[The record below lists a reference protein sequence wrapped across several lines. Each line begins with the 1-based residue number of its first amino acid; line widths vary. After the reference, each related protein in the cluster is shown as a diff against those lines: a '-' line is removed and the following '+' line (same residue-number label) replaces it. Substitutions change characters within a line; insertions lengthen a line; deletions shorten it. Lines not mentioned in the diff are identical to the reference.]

1 MEQRFK
7 LTIYSKSIYKEI
19 ELLPDVT
26 QMKIGTTI
34 ACDVRLRKELF
45 FEDFGILLSR
55 SNDAWTIQTTQ
66 NVYLDFGGSRKKWTQ
81 IISHGDEFAIKYN
94 NSDTE
99 LFKGRFYV
107 DFDYENKNYERV
119 IDISSQNKIVI
130 GTVPSANIQLHS
142 SYVYD
147 DNVEI
152 QKSGSQLII
161 RKIASQYGVFL
172 NGRKLESSKELKNY
186 DFFSI
191 ANFGFYYKDGKI
203 YTDKAAT
210 IEFHG
215 LNVTDIKA
223 EQSSLLY
230 PEFHRNSRIR
240 VKMNDEEIPLLAPK
254 EKPQKPNS
262 NLLLKLL
269 PALSM
274 IVLTVLLRG
283 VMGGSNMSFI
293 LFSVCSM
300 SIGAIVSIFT
310 IINDKKEYRESILKR
325 DSGYRSYIETK
336 CNEIMVARN
345 EETEALNK
353 VYLPFEKT
361 YASVANFSGDI
372 FDRIPDDDDFL
383 DVKIGTGSIEA
394 LRKIEY
400 KKQETY
406 ESDDDDLVDLPVSLS
421 DNFKN
426 VENAPIVLHLKD
438 ANVIGVVGK
447 DELLYEMLKVIMFDI
462 CVRQY
467 YHDVEIFLF
476 VPHQKANKYQWAR
489 WFKHLDNPDMNCRN
503 IICDEDSKTAIFEY
517 LYAEFSNRENSKD
530 KVHKPHIV
538 VLVMDDYGI
547 GQHPVS
553 KYIEKASELG
563 GSFLFFEN
571 DREHIPVGGS
581 SIVVLN
587 FENKGILL
595 DTSDD
600 NNVTEFTFSQI
611 SEQQIYALSH
621 RMAPIYCE
629 EISLE
634 GALTKSITLYQL
646 FGIMSE
652 EDLDLKNRWAS
663 SDVTKTMAA
672 PIGVRSGNEVVY
684 LDLLDGDG
692 HHGPHGLVAGTTG
705 SGKSE
710 VLMTYILSMAT
721 LFSPYEVAF
730 LIIDFKGGGMGNQFK
745 TLPHTLG
752 VITDID
758 GKEINRSLISIKA
771 ELDRRKRLF
780 ADADVDHI
788 NKYIKAWKSK
798 KVKTPLPHLI
808 IIVDEFAELKAQF
821 PDFMEELKSAARI
834 GRTLGVHLIL
844 ATQKPQ
850 GQVDPQ
856 IDSNSKFRL
865 CLKVQTPEDSREVIK
880 TPLAAEIREAG
891 RAYLMVGNNE
901 IFELFQS
908 AYSGAPAGIE
918 ASSSQKEF
926 VVSMVDFAG
935 RRIPIYERKHQK
947 PAEGEKILTQ
957 KDAVTNWIERYF
969 ESNHY
974 VKLPGICQPPLE
986 KELKYVLHKRRND
999 IGIFAD
1005 LGIFDDPAQQRQEL
1019 YSVNVA
1025 AQHMLII
1032 GALQTGKTNVL
1043 QLLIRNLSEKYT
1055 PDEVNFYIIDYS
1067 SMILTNFQELA
1078 HVGGVVVPNEDEKL
1092 NNLFKLLTNEITLR
1106 KQKLKAIGVSSFT
1119 AYKEAGK
1126 TDLPLI
1132 MLLIDNFTSLKEQGL
1147 GENTVLMS
1155 ILREGLSV
1163 GISVIVANGSTKGID
1178 HRYFSSFA
1186 CRIGL
1191 HHNNSDEY
1199 GTLFGAFKLSVD
1211 PISGRSIV
1219 VVDKTNLECQL
1230 FQSFEGLKEIE
1241 RVNNIKAFIQDVNKM
1256 YPNSKAALIPEIPEF
1271 LMENEIHKQY
1281 SSYYTKYDFI
1291 LGFDYDTLMP
1301 KKISISGLCLLVSG
1315 TPESGKGNFTRY
1327 IISCL
1332 EISKNSAPAEV
1343 IIFDKA
1349 AVKKFEDTSKAYSC
1363 VSGYEMS
1370 PENVADICK
1379 EWKTELESRKQLVL
1393 ANHGDMSVLDEKPLL
1408 LMIFEDSGKDMLEK
1422 FDEALFSYLPYKFSW
1437 IASNVENDDMAPMSA
1452 PKLYKA
1458 KNAGAGFMFFGNMLA
1473 SKSIDKF
1480 ARIKPADKSGRL
1492 GMGMEPGDAF
1502 YVDAKDSTKVY
1513 RIKTIIHQDKAM

>member
-7 LTIYSKSIYKEI
+7 LTIYSKSIYKEV

-45 FEDFGILLSR
+45 FEDFGILLSI

-119 IDISSQNKIVI
+119 IDISNQNKIVI

-203 YTDKAAT
+203 YTDKVAT

-223 EQSSLLY
+223 EQSSLHY

-254 EKPQKPNS
+254 EKPQKPKS

-300 SIGAIVSIFT
+300 SIGAIVSVFT
-310 IINDKKEYRESILKR
+310 IINDKKEYEESIRKR

-336 CNEIMVARN
+336 RNEIMVARN

-353 VYLPFEKT
+353 IYLPFEKT
-361 YASVANFSGDI
+361 YASVAGFSGDI
-372 FDRIPDDDDFL
+372 FDRIPEDDDFL
-383 DVKIGTGSIEA
+383 DVKIGMGSIEA

-406 ESDDDDLVDLPVSLS
+406 ESDDDDLVDLPVNLS

-426 VENAPIVLHLKD
+426 VENAPIVLHLKN
-438 ANVIGVVGK
+438 ANVVGVVGK
-447 DELLYEMLKVIMFDI
+447 DEQLYEMLKVIMFDI

-467 YHDVEIFLF
+467 YHDVKMFLF
-476 VPHQKANKYQWAR
+476 VPHQKANQYQWAR

-503 IICDEDSKTAIFEY
+503 IVCDEDSKTAIFEY
-517 LYAEFSNRENSKD
+517 LYAEFSNRENSKE

-563 GSFLFFEN
+563 GSFVFFEN

-587 FENKGILL
+587 SENKGVQL

-600 NNVTEFTFSQI
+600 NSVTEFTFSQI
-611 SEQQIYALSH
+611 LEQQIYALSH

-634 GALTKSITLYQL
+634 SALTKSITLYQL
-646 FGIMSE
+646 FGIISE

-947 PAEGEKILTQ
+947 PAEGETILTQ
-957 KDAVTNWIERYF
+957 KDAVTNWIEKYF

-974 VKLPGICQPPLE
+974 VKLPGICQPPLPNVME
-986 KELKYVLHKRRND
+986 YISDTKRSGVGLYAN
-999 IGIFAD
+999 
-1005 LGIFDDPAQQRQEL
+1005 LGLFDDPSQQRQEP
-1019 YSVNVA
+1019 YIIDISS
-1025 AQHMLII
+1025 QHTLII
-1032 GALQTGKTNVL
+1032 GTIQTGKTNIL
-1043 QLLIRNLSEKYT
+1043 QLLVRRLSENYT

-1067 SMILTNFQELA
+1067 SMIMTNFNNLA
-1078 HVGGVVVPNEDEKL
+1078 HVGGVVVPNEDEKIG
-1092 NNLFKLLTNEITLR
+1092 NLFKFLVDEIKRR
-1106 KQKLKAIGVSSFT
+1106 KQKFKNSGVSSFT
-1119 AYKEAGK
+1119 SYKEAGN
-1126 TDLPLI
+1126 TDIPLFV
-1132 MLLIDNFTSLKEQGL
+1132 LLIDNLSALKESYL
-1147 GENTVLMS
+1147 NDNPILLS
-1155 ILREGLSV
+1155 ILRDGLSV
-1163 GISVIVANGSTKGID
+1163 GISVVVANSSSKGLE
-1178 HRYFSSFA
+1178 YKYLALFS

-1191 HHNNSDEY
+1191 NHNNPDEY
-1199 GTLFGAFKLSVD
+1199 GNLFGGYKLSVS
-1211 PISGRSIV
+1211 PIPGRCLIS
-1219 VVDKTNLECQL
+1219 VDRKTLDCQL
-1230 FQSFEGLKEIE
+1230 YRAFDGEKEFQRIRKIGDFVEHI
-1241 RVNNIKAFIQDVNKM
+1241 
-1256 YPNSKAALIPEIPEF
+1256 NSKYPQKKAVLIPEIPEF
-1271 LMENEIHKQY
+1271 LMESELRKQY
-1281 SSYYTKYDFI
+1281 SSMYGNYQLI
-1291 LGFDYDTLMP
+1291 LGFDFDTLLP
-1301 KKISISGLCLLVSG
+1301 RTINVSGLKLMISG
-1315 TPESGKGNFTRY
+1315 TPKSGKGNFTRY
-1327 IISCL
+1327 LISCL
-1332 EISKNSAPAEV
+1332 IANAQNAPIEMC
-1343 IIFDKA
+1343 IFDKA
-1349 AVKKFEDTSKAYSC
+1349 TVKKYSGDAAMHKDTIR
-1363 VSGYEMS
+1363 YELS
-1370 PENVADICK
+1370 PSSMANLCK
-1379 EWKTELESRKQLVL
+1379 EWKAELENRKQLVL
-1393 ANHGDMSVLDEKPLL
+1393 ASNGDMSVLEEKPLL
-1408 LMIFEDSGKDMLEK
+1408 LMICEDSSKEMMTN
-1422 FDEALFSYLPYKFSW
+1422 FDETLFEYCAFKFAW
-1437 IASNVENDDMAPMSA
+1437 IASNIYNEEISA
-1452 PKLYKA
+1452 MRSQKLYKI
-1458 KNAGAGFMFFGNMLA
+1458 KNYGINFLLFGSFSASNVVDGFV
-1473 SKSIDKF
+1473 KIPITEK
-1480 ARIKPADKSGRL
+1480 RERL
-1492 GMGMEPGDAF
+1492 SVDVTVGDAF
-1502 YVDAKDSTKVY
+1502 YVESNDMTKVY
-1513 RIKTIIHQDKAM
+1513 RLKTPQHN

>member
-55 SNDAWTIQTTQ
+55 NNDAWTIQTTQ

-81 IISHGDEFAIKYN
+81 IIAHGDEFAIKYN

-107 DFDYENKNYERV
+107 DFDYENKNYERI
-119 IDISSQNKIVI
+119 IDISGQKKIVI
-130 GTVPSANIQLHS
+130 GAAPSANIQLHS

-152 QKSGSQLII
+152 QQNGSQLII

-191 ANFGFYYKDGKI
+191 ANFGFYYKDGKL
-203 YTDKAAT
+203 YTDKRAT

-215 LNVTDIKA
+215 LNVSDMSA
-223 EQSSLLY
+223 EQSNLHY

-240 VKMNDEEIPLLAPK
+240 VKMNEEEISLLAPK
-254 EKPQKPNS
+254 EKPQKPKS

-336 CNEIMVARN
+336 RNEIMVARN

-353 VYLPFEKT
+353 IYLPFEKT

-406 ESDDDDLVDLPVSLS
+406 ESDDDDLVDLPISLS

-467 YHDVEIFLF
+467 YHDVEMFLF

-563 GSFLFFEN
+563 GSFVFFEN

-587 FENKGILL
+587 SENKGILL

-780 ADADVDHI
+780 AYADVDHI

-798 KVKTPLPHLI
+798 KVKIPLPHLI

-947 PAEGEKILTQ
+947 PVEGETILTQ
-957 KDAVTNWIERYF
+957 KDAVTNWIEKYF

-974 VKLPGICQPPLE
+974 VKLSGICQPPLE
-986 KELKYVLHKRRND
+986 KELKYVLHKRKDD
-999 IGIFAD
+999 IGIYAD

-1126 TDLPLI
+1126 TDLPL
-1132 MLLIDNFTSLKEQGL
+1132 MLLIIDNFTSLKEQSL

-1211 PISGRSIV
+1211 PIPGRSIV

-1241 RVNNIKAFIQDVNKM
+1241 RVNNIKEFIQDVNKM
-1256 YPNSKAALIPEIPEF
+1256 HPNSKAALIPEIPEF
-1271 LMENEIHKQY
+1271 LMENEIRKQY
-1281 SSYYTKYDFI
+1281 SSYYAKYDFI

-1301 KKISISGLCLLVSG
+1301 KKISLSGLCLLVSG

-1349 AVKKFEDTSKAYSC
+1349 AVKKFEETSKAYSF

-1370 PENVADICK
+1370 PENVIDICQK
-1379 EWKTELESRKQLVL
+1379 WKTELESRKQLVL

-1492 GMGMEPGDAF
+1492 GMDMEPGDAF

>member
-55 SNDAWTIQTTQ
+55 NNDAWTIQTTQ

-81 IISHGDEFAIKYN
+81 IIAHGDEFAIKYN

-107 DFDYENKNYERV
+107 DFDYENKNYERI
-119 IDISSQNKIVI
+119 IDISGQKKIVI
-130 GTVPSANIQLHS
+130 GAAPSANIQLHS

-152 QKSGSQLII
+152 QQNGSQLII

-191 ANFGFYYKDGKI
+191 ANFGFYYKDGKL
-203 YTDKAAT
+203 YTDKRAT

-215 LNVTDIKA
+215 LNVSDMSA
-223 EQSSLLY
+223 EQSNLHY

-240 VKMNDEEIPLLAPK
+240 VKMNEEEISLLAPK
-254 EKPQKPNS
+254 EKPQKPKS

-310 IINDKKEYRESILKR
+310 IINDKKEYSESILKR

-336 CNEIMVARN
+336 RNEIMVARN

-353 VYLPFEKT
+353 IYLPFEKT

-467 YHDVEIFLF
+467 YHDVEMFLF

-530 KVHKPHIV
+530 KAHKPHIV

-563 GSFLFFEN
+563 GSFVFFEN

-587 FENKGILL
+587 SENKGILL

-865 CLKVQTPEDSREVIK
+865 CLKVQTTEDSREVIK

-908 AYSGAPAGIE
+908 AYSGAPSGIE

-947 PAEGEKILTQ
+947 PAEGETILTQ
-957 KDAVTNWIERYF
+957 KDAVTNWIEKYF

-1211 PISGRSIV
+1211 PIPGRSIV

-1281 SSYYTKYDFI
+1281 SSYYAKYDFI

-1301 KKISISGLCLLVSG
+1301 KKISLSGLCLLVSG

-1343 IIFDKA
+1343 IIFNKA
-1349 AVKKFEDTSKAYSC
+1349 AVKKFEETSKAYSC
-1363 VSGYEMS
+1363 VSDYEMS
-1370 PENVADICK
+1370 PENVINICQK
-1379 EWKTELESRKQLVL
+1379 WKTELECRKQLVL

-1492 GMGMEPGDAF
+1492 GMDMEPGDAF

>member
-19 ELLPDVT
+19 ELLPEIT
-26 QMKIGTTI
+26 QTKIGTTI
-34 ACDVRLRKELF
+34 ACDVRLSKELF
-45 FEDFGILLSR
+45 FEDFGILLSKN
-55 SNDAWTIQTTQ
+55 NDAWTIQTTQ

-81 IISHGDEFAIKYN
+81 TIAHGDEFSIKYS

-130 GTVPSANIQLHS
+130 GTEPSANIQLHS

-152 QKSGSQLII
+152 QRNGTQLII

-191 ANFGFYYKDGKI
+191 ANFGFYYKDGKL
-203 YTDKAAT
+203 YTDKKAT
-210 IEFHG
+210 LEFHG
-215 LNVTDIKA
+215 LSFTDI
-223 EQSSLLY
+223 SDGNSNLNY
-230 PEFHRNSRIR
+230 PKFHRNSRIR
-240 VKMNDEEIPLLAPK
+240 VKMNEEEISLLAPK
-254 EKPQKPNS
+254 EKPQKPKS

-274 IVLTVLLRG
+274 IILTVLLRG

-300 SIGAIVSIFT
+300 SIGAVVSVFT
-310 IINDKKEYRESILKR
+310 IINEKKEYNESILKR
-325 DSGYRSYIETK
+325 STGYRSYIESK
-336 CNEIMVARN
+336 RNEIISARN
-345 EETEALNK
+345 EESDALNK
-353 VYLPFEKT
+353 IYLPFEKI
-361 YASVANFSGDI
+361 YASVANFSGNI
-372 FDRIPDDDDFL
+372 FDRIPDDEDFL
-383 DVKIGTGSIEA
+383 DVKIGIGSLEA

-406 ESDDDDLVDLPVSLS
+406 EADDDDLIDLPLNLS
-421 DNFKN
+421 DNYKN
-426 VENAPIVLHLKD
+426 VDNVPIVLHLKN
-438 ANVIGVVGK
+438 ANVIGIIGQ

-467 YHDVEIFLF
+467 YHDVKLFLF
-476 VPHQKANKYQWAR
+476 VPQKTAGKYQWAR
-489 WFKHLDNPDMNCRN
+489 WFQHLENSDMNCRN
-503 IICDEDSKTAIFEY
+503 IICDEESKTAIFEY

-530 KVHKPHIV
+530 KIHKPHIV

-563 GSFLFFEN
+563 GSFVFFEN

-587 FENKGILL
+587 SENRGVLL
-595 DTSDD
+595 DTADD
-600 NNVTEFTFSQI
+600 NHVTEFTFSKI

-634 GALTKSITLYQL
+634 GALTKNITLYQL
-646 FGIMSE
+646 LGIMSE
-652 EDLDLKNRWAS
+652 EDLDLKSRWAS

-672 PIGVRSGNEVVY
+672 PLGVRAGNEIVY

-745 TLPHTLG
+745 ILPHTLG

-758 GKEINRSLISIKA
+758 GKEINRSLTSIKA

-908 AYSGAPAGIE
+908 AYSGAPSGID
-918 ASSSQKEF
+918 AASSQKEF
-926 VVSMVDFAG
+926 KISAVDFAG
-935 RRIPIYERKHQK
+935 RRKIIFERKHKK
-947 PAEGEKILTQ
+947 PAEGETVVTQ
-957 KDAVTNWIERYF
+957 KDAITKWIEEF
-969 ESNHY
+969 FVNS
-974 VKLPGICQPPLE
+974 KLQKLSDICQPPLPNV
-986 KELKYVLHKRRND
+986 LKFKPSERTTG
-999 IGIFAD
+999 IGIYAD
-1005 LGIFDDPAQQRQEL
+1005 LGMFDDPTQQKQDH
-1019 YSVNVA
+1019 YVVNSS

-1032 GALQTGKTNVL
+1032 GTIQTGKTNVL
-1043 QLLIRNLSEKYT
+1043 QLIIRSLSESYS

-1067 SMILTNFQELA
+1067 SMIMTSFNGLA
-1078 HVGGVVVPNEDEKL
+1078 HVGGVVVPNEDEKIG
-1092 NNLFKLLTNEITLR
+1092 NLFKFLLDEIKER
-1106 KQKLKAIGVSSFT
+1106 KQKFKNAGVSSFT
-1119 AYKEAGK
+1119 SYREAGN
-1126 TDLPLI
+1126 TDIPLFV
-1132 MLLIDNFTSLKEQGL
+1132 LLIDNLSALKESYL
-1147 GENTVLMS
+1147 NDSPILLS
-1155 ILREGLSV
+1155 ILRDGLSI
-1163 GISVIVANGSTKGID
+1163 GISVIVANSTSKGLE
-1178 HRYFSSFA
+1178 YKYLSLFS

-1191 HHNNSDEY
+1191 NHNNPDEY
-1199 GTLFGAFKLSVD
+1199 GNLFGGYKLSVS
-1211 PISGRSIV
+1211 PIPGRCLVS
-1219 VVDKTNLECQL
+1219 VDRKTLDCQL
-1230 FQSFEGLKEIE
+1230 YQAFEGEKEYQRIQMIGE
-1241 RVNNIKAFIQDVNKM
+1241 FVSQVNTKYPQKKAI
-1256 YPNSKAALIPEIPEF
+1256 LIPEIPEF
-1271 LMENEIHKQY
+1271 LIENELRKQY
-1281 SSYYTKYDFI
+1281 VSMYGNYQLI
-1291 LGFDYDTLMP
+1291 LGFDYDTLLP
-1301 KKISISGLCLLVSG
+1301 RSLDLIGLKLMISG
-1315 TPESGKGNFTRY
+1315 TPKSGKGNFVRY

-1332 EISKNSAPAEV
+1332 ALNSENAPVEICV
-1343 IIFDKA
+1343 FDRA
-1349 AVKKFEDTSKAYSC
+1349 TVKKYAVDSQKHASIIR
-1363 VSGYEMS
+1363 YELSSSNMG
-1370 PENVADICK
+1370 DICK
-1379 EWKTELESRKQLVL
+1379 EWKTELETRKQMVL
-1393 ANHGDMSVLDEKPLL
+1393 ANNGDISILDKKPLL
-1408 LMIFEDSGKDMLEK
+1408 LMICEDSSKEMLAN
-1422 FDEALFSYLPYKFSW
+1422 FDETLFEFMAYKFSW
-1437 IASNVENDDMAPMSA
+1437 IASNIDNEEISPMRSQ
-1452 PKLYKA
+1452 KLYKI
-1458 KNAGAGFMFFGNMLA
+1458 KNSGINFLLFGSFSASNVVDGFV
-1473 SKSIDKF
+1473 KIPITEK
-1480 ARIKPADKSGRL
+1480 RERL
-1492 GMGMEPGDAF
+1492 SVDVNVGDAF
-1502 YVDAKDSTKVY
+1502 YVEANDMTKVY
-1513 RIKTIIHQDKAM
+1513 RLKTPQHN

>member
-55 SNDAWTIQTTQ
+55 NNDAWTIQTTQ

-81 IISHGDEFAIKYN
+81 IIAHGDEFAIKYN

-107 DFDYENKNYERV
+107 DFDYENKNYERI
-119 IDISSQNKIVI
+119 IDISGQKKIVI
-130 GTVPSANIQLHS
+130 GAASSANIQLHS

-152 QKSGSQLII
+152 QQNGSQLII

-191 ANFGFYYKDGKI
+191 ANFGFYYKDGKL
-203 YTDKAAT
+203 YTDKRAT

-215 LNVTDIKA
+215 LNVSDMSA
-223 EQSSLLY
+223 EQSNLHY
-230 PEFHRNSRIR
+230 PEFHRNSHIR
-240 VKMNDEEIPLLAPK
+240 VKMNDEEISLLAPK
-254 EKPQKPNS
+254 EKPQKPKS
-262 NLLLKLL
+262 NLILKLL

-336 CNEIMVARN
+336 RNEIMAARN

-353 VYLPFEKT
+353 IYLPFEKT

-406 ESDDDDLVDLPVSLS
+406 ESDDDDLVDLPVNLS

-426 VENAPIVLHLKD
+426 VEDAPIVFHLKD

-447 DELLYEMLKVIMFDI
+447 DELLKVIMFDI

-467 YHDVEIFLF
+467 YHDVEMFLF

-517 LYAEFSNRENSKD
+517 LYAEFSNRENCKD

-563 GSFLFFEN
+563 GSFVFFEN

-587 FENKGILL
+587 SENKGILL

-798 KVKTPLPHLI
+798 KVKIPLPHLI

-908 AYSGAPAGIE
+908 AYSGAPSGIE
-918 ASSSQKEF
+918 ASPSQKEF
-926 VVSMVDFAG
+926 VISMVDFAG
-935 RRIPIYERKHQK
+935 RRMSIYEKKHQK
-947 PAEGEKILTQ
+947 PAEGEQIITQ
-957 KDAVTNWIERYF
+957 KDAVTAWIKKYF
-969 ESNHY
+969 YSNHL
-974 VKLPGICQPPLE
+974 VKLAKICQPPLGSLIE
-986 KELKYVLHKRRND
+986 YTSHTKREDVGVYAN
-999 IGIFAD
+999 
-1005 LGIFDDPAQQRQEL
+1005 LGTYDDPAHQLQGE
-1019 YSVNVA
+1019 YIVDMSM
-1025 AQHMLII
+1025 QHMLII
-1032 GALQTGKTNVL
+1032 GALQTGKTNIL
-1043 QLLIRNLSEKYT
+1043 QLLIRDLSEKYS
-1055 PDEVNFYIIDYS
+1055 PDEVNFYIIDYA
-1067 SMILTNFQELA
+1067 SMLLTNFQSLN
-1078 HVGGVVVPNEDEKL
+1078 HVGGVVVQNEDEKL
-1092 NNLFKLLTNEITLR
+1092 NNLFKLIVAEISER
-1106 KQKLKAIGVSSFT
+1106 KQILKSTGVSSFRSF
-1119 AYKEAGK
+1119 KETGSK
-1126 TDLPLI
+1126 KLPLI
-1132 MLLIDNFTSLKEQGL
+1132 ILMIDNLTLLKEL
-1147 GENTVLMS
+1147 YLNDNPVLLN

-1163 GISVIVANGSTKGID
+1163 GISVVVSNSTTKGVEQ
-1178 HRYFSSFA
+1178 RYLSTFA

-1191 HHNNSDEY
+1191 HHNNDEEY
-1199 GTLFGAFKLSVD
+1199 STLFNAYKLSVD
-1211 PISGRSIV
+1211 PIPGRCIV
-1219 VVDKTNLECQL
+1219 NVDKDNLDCQIVRSFIGEKECQRVD
-1230 FQSFEGLKEIE
+1230 EIKKF
-1241 RVNNIKAFIQDVNKM
+1241 VQDINEH
-1256 YPNSKAALIPEIPEF
+1256 YPDQMAKLIPEIPEF
-1271 LMENEIHKQY
+1271 LMQSDVITQY
-1281 SSYYTKYDFI
+1281 SNYYSDYQVI
-1291 LGFDYDTLMP
+1291 LGFDYDSLIPQQINLSGMNL
-1301 KKISISGLCLLVSG
+1301 IISG
-1315 TPESGKGNFTRY
+1315 TRKSGKGNFIKY
-1327 IISCL
+1327 LLKCL
-1332 EISKNSAPAEV
+1332 EFNQQKAPVKISV
-1343 IIFDKA
+1343 FDKA
-1349 AVKKFEDTSKAYSC
+1349 TVKKF
-1363 VSGYEMS
+1363 
-1370 PENVADICK
+1370 ADICK
-1379 EWKTELESRKQLVL
+1379 TNSCIEHYELSKQNVSNICLEWKSELIRRKQLVL
-1393 ANHGDMSVLDEKPLL
+1393 QNNGDLSVISELPLL
-1408 LMIFEDSGKDMLEK
+1408 LMVFEDSSKDMLSG
-1422 FDEALFSYLPYKFSW
+1422 FDEELFELFDYKFAW
-1437 IASNVENDDMAPMSA
+1437 IASNVDNEDISPMRTPVLFRAKQRGANCLIFGSVMASNLFDSFTKISVTEKRERLGGDVSPGDGYYVSSDDMT
-1452 PKLYKA
+1452 
-1458 KNAGAGFMFFGNMLA
+1458 
-1473 SKSIDKF
+1473 
-1480 ARIKPADKSGRL
+1480 R
-1492 GMGMEPGDAF
+1492 
-1502 YVDAKDSTKVY
+1502 VY
-1513 RIKTIIHQDKAM
+1513 RLKTIIQTPLGR